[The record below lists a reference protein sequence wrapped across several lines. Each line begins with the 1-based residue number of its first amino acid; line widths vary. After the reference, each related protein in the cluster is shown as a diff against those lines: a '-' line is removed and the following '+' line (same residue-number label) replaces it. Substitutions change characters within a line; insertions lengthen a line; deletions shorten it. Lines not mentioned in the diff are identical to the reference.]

1 MAIDMETVIALVGVL
16 GGMEGIKGIVRFIV
30 NRKTNKRKEEASADD
45 LEIKNFTSLI
55 EVVRKE
61 NQAIVD
67 QVKAE
72 NTRLQERIKERDQKV
87 DALYFELRKE
97 QGEKIEW
104 TKKYYEKELQLKDA
118 ENNRCDRP
126 DGDCISGRIP
136 PRKTKLLTVNKKK
149 NEEVNS

>member
-1 MAIDMETVIALVGVL
+1 MSTNWETLIALIGVL
-16 GGMEGIKGIVRFIV
+16 GGWEGIKGIVKFII

-55 EVVRKE
+55 DTVRKE

-87 DALYFELRKE
+87 DNLYFELRRE
-97 QGEKIEW
+97 QGERIEW
-104 TKKYYEKELQLKDA
+104 TKKCYEKELQLKDA
-118 ENNRCDRP
+118 EHNRCDRP
-126 DGDCISGRIP
+126 ESECISGRIP
-136 PRKTKLLTVNKKK
+136 PRKKSINPK
-149 NEEVNS
+149 NNET